1 MKKLSA
7 ILQKEKQVNHWQKP
21 ERNVYYQYLD

>member
-1 MKKLSA
+1 MKNYQQFYKR
-7 ILQKEKQVNHWQKP
+7 KQVNHWQKP

>member
-7 ILQKEKQVNHWQKP
+7 ILQKKTGKSLQKP

>member
-7 ILQKEKQVNHWQKP
+7 ILQKKTGKSLAEAR